1 SGLVFAARDERG
13 RARDGVLRAYEVA
26 RLRLPSELVVL
37 SACDSGLGARIA
49 GEGLV
54 GLPHA
59 FLRAGAGKVLASL
72 WRVNDPAAPVLM
84 SGFYQAL
91 LREGLTPEAAL
102 RSAQLELAAHPK
114 WRQPYYWAGFVLTGA
129 G

>member
-1 SGLVFAARDERG
+1 
-13 RARDGVLRAYEVA
+13 
-26 RLRLPSELVVL
+26 LVVL
-37 SACDSGLGARIA
+37 SACDSGLGAKIP

-72 WRVNDPAAPVLM
+72 WRVNDPAAPALM
-84 SGFYQAL
+84 SDLYQGL
-91 LREGLTPEAAL
+91 LRDGLTPEAAL
-102 RSAQLELAAHPK
+102 RRAQLKLAAHPK
-114 WRQPYYWAGFVLTGA
+114 WRQPYYWAGFVLFGA